1 MIRIVSINQP
11 DSPTKLPI
19 KSNLSN
25 NKGQVQ
31 YPVLFCYTHLTT
43 NQIKIIMNSAT
54 FVPYQRLELKSMS
67 TEKLLN
73 IIRIAA
79 TNYPDTSLILTPR
92 IDQSG
97 QAYYWTGLRY
107 GGCTELDFKLCL
119 NKEIEAFILCF
130 LIKGRDGLVDVGNF
144 TPDNRMTQGIDWLQ
158 SHLYRH
164 LEYCQGVRD
173 FIRTSNGRTFQ
184 NRKLT
189 VPHGSIV
196 YSQEIKDVFS
206 TQPQ

>member
-1 MIRIVSINQP
+1 M
-11 DSPTKLPI
+11 
-19 KSNLSN
+19 
-25 NKGQVQ
+25 
-31 YPVLFCYTHLTT
+31 
-43 NQIKIIMNSAT
+43 
-54 FVPYQRLELKSMS
+54 
-67 TEKLLN
+67 
-73 IIRIAA
+73 AA
-79 TNYPDTSLILTPR
+79 TNFTGTSLILTPR

-130 LIKGRDGLVDVGNF
+130 LLKGKDGLVDVGNF
-144 TPDNRMTQGIDWLQ
+144 TPDPTMTHGINWLQ

-164 LEYCQGVRD
+164 LEYCL
-173 FIRTSNGRTFQ
+173 IRTSKGRTFQ

-189 VPHGSIV
+189 FPYGSIV

-206 TQPQ
+206 VQQQ

>member
-1 MIRIVSINQP
+1 M
-11 DSPTKLPI
+11 
-19 KSNLSN
+19 SN
-25 NKGQVQ
+25 
-31 YPVLFCYTHLTT
+31 TT
-43 NQIKIIMNSAT
+43 FI
-54 FVPYQRLELKSMS
+54 PYQRLELKSMG

-144 TPDNRMTQGIDWLQ
+144 TPDNRMTHGIDWLQ

-189 VPHGSIV
+189 FPHGSI
-196 YSQEIKDVFS
+196 S
-206 TQPQ
+206 TRRKSRMCSRPNPSDRYRETTQSISR

>member
-1 MIRIVSINQP
+1 
-11 DSPTKLPI
+11 
-19 KSNLSN
+19 
-25 NKGQVQ
+25 
-31 YPVLFCYTHLTT
+31 
-43 NQIKIIMNSAT
+43 MNSAT
-54 FVPYQRLELKSMS
+54 FIPYQRLELKSMS

-107 GGCTELDFKLCL
+107 GGCTELDFVLLL

-144 TPDNRMTQGIDWLQ
+144 TPDPRMTQGIDWLSYHQ
-158 SHLYRH
+158 YRH
-164 LEYCQGVRD
+164 LEYSQGVRD
-173 FIRTSNGRTFQ
+173 FIKTSNGRTFQ

-189 VPHGSIV
+189 FPHGSIV
-196 YSQEIKDVFS
+196 YSHEIKDVFS
-206 TQPQ
+206 VNTSI

>member
-1 MIRIVSINQP
+1 M
-11 DSPTKLPI
+11 
-19 KSNLSN
+19 SNT
-25 NKGQVQ
+25 Q
-31 YPVLFCYTHLTT
+31 F
-43 NQIKIIMNSAT
+43 I
-54 FVPYQRLELKSMS
+54 PYQRLELQSMS

-79 TNYPDTSLILTPR
+79 ENYPDTSLILTPR
-92 IDQSG
+92 IDQNG

-107 GGCTELDFKLCL
+107 GGCTELDFKLPL
-119 NKEIEAFILCF
+119 NKEIEAFILC
-130 LIKGRDGLVDVGNF
+130 LLLKGRDGMIDVGNF
-144 TPDNRMTQGIDWLQ
+144 TPDPTMTHGINWLQ
-158 SHLYRH
+158 SHMYRH
-164 LEYCQGVRD
+164 LEYCQGLKD

-189 VPHGSIV
+189 FPYGSIV

>member
-1 MIRIVSINQP
+1 MNNQ
-11 DSPTKLPI
+11 SFT
-19 KSNLSN
+19 
-25 NKGQVQ
+25 
-31 YPVLFCYTHLTT
+31 
-43 NQIKIIMNSAT
+43 
-54 FVPYQRLELKSMS
+54 PYQRLELKHMS
-67 TEKLLN
+67 TEQLIS
-73 IIRIAA
+73 IIRVAA
-79 TNYPDTSLILTPR
+79 TNYDDTSLILTPR

-130 LIKGRDGLVDVGNF
+130 LMKGKDGIVDVGNF
-144 TPDNRMTQGIDWLQ
+144 TPDPTMTHGINWLQ
-158 SHLYRH
+158 SHMYRH
-164 LEYCQGVRD
+164 LEYCQGLKD

-189 VPHGSIV
+189 FPHGSII

-206 TQPQ
+206 VQSQ

>member
-1 MIRIVSINQP
+1 MNLLYIQLNFQKNQTQRAGEISCPFLLYLLDNQLKIN
-11 DSPTKLPI
+11 
-19 KSNLSN
+19 
-25 NKGQVQ
+25 
-31 YPVLFCYTHLTT
+31 
-43 NQIKIIMNSAT
+43 IMNNAS
-54 FVPYQRLELKSMS
+54 FIPYQRLELKSMS
-67 TEKLLN
+67 TEKLIN

-130 LIKGRDGLVDVGNF
+130 LLKGRDGLVDVGNF

-189 VPHGSIV
+189 FSHGSIV

-206 TQPQ
+206 VQPQ

>member
-1 MIRIVSINQP
+1 MNNQ
-11 DSPTKLPI
+11 
-19 KSNLSN
+19 
-25 NKGQVQ
+25 
-31 YPVLFCYTHLTT
+31 
-43 NQIKIIMNSAT
+43 T
-54 FVPYQRLELKSMS
+54 FIPYQRLELKSMG

-130 LIKGRDGLVDVGNF
+130 LLKGKNGLVDVGNF
-144 TPDNRMTQGIDWLQ
+144 TPDSRMTQGIDWLQ

-189 VPHGSIV
+189 FPYGSIV

-206 TQPQ
+206 TQPSEATQGISI

>member
-1 MIRIVSINQP
+1 M
-11 DSPTKLPI
+11 
-19 KSNLSN
+19 N
-25 NKGQVQ
+25 N
-31 YPVLFCYTHLTT
+31 TT
-43 NQIKIIMNSAT
+43 FI
-54 FVPYQRLELKSMS
+54 PYQRLELQSMS

-79 TNYPDTSLILTPR
+79 ENYPDTSLIITPR

-130 LIKGRDGLVDVGNF
+130 LLKGRDGMVDVGNF
-144 TPDNRMTQGIDWLQ
+144 TPDPKMTQGIDWLQ

-189 VPHGSIV
+189 FPQGSIV

>member
-1 MIRIVSINQP
+1 M
-11 DSPTKLPI
+11 
-19 KSNLSN
+19 SN
-25 NKGQVQ
+25 
-31 YPVLFCYTHLTT
+31 TT
-43 NQIKIIMNSAT
+43 FI
-54 FVPYQRLELKSMS
+54 PYQRLELQSMS
-67 TEKLLN
+67 TEKLIN

-79 TNYPDTSLILTPR
+79 ENYPDTSLILTPR

-130 LIKGRDGLVDVGNF
+130 LIKGRDGMVDVGNF
-144 TPDNRMTQGIDWLQ
+144 TPDSRMTHGIDWLQ

-189 VPHGSIV
+189 FPFGSIV